1 MEQLNNLDV
10 VFLVIVG
17 VSALVAIA
25 RGVTKELLSI
35 TGWILA
41 AVSVYYLLPVVDP
54 IMKKYIASEVL
65 SSLVSGMVIL
75 IMFCIFW
82 VLAADKISTQIRFS
96 KLSSLDRILGFIFGI
111 FRGVIIVILLQIMIS
126 SLIPEESQK
135 GVFAES
141 RYFKLAGDASGPIKS
156 LIPEKWFDDLK
167 AKGESL
173 GFGAA
178 KTDEAEADKA
188 KDDAA
193 KEDAAKDENS
203 SESKVNA
210 ADVAG
215 DVLKKSGEELFN
227 KLVQPKVEGEAK
239 AEDEGYKKDET
250 SDLDKLM
257 DELEDKVVTTDENS
271 APVKNDTPKEYSS
284 IIKDKP
290 LLFFFAY
297 RGLSI

>member
-35 TGWILA
+35 IGWVLA
-41 AVSVYYLLPVVDP
+41 GVSVYYLLPVVDP

-65 SSLVSGMVIL
+65 SGLVSGMVIL

-96 KLSSLDRILGFIFGI
+96 KLSALDRILGFIFGI
-111 FRGVIIVILLQIMIS
+111 FRGVVIVILLQIMIS

-141 RYFKLAGDASGPIKS
+141 RYFKLAGDAAGPIKG

-167 AKGESL
+167 AKGETL
-173 GFGAA
+173 GVVAA
-178 KTDEAEADKA
+178 KTDEKVDEKKA
-188 KDDAA
+188 KDEEPSSTEKLNKAADAA
-193 KEDAAKDENS
+193 S
-203 SESKVNA
+203 
-210 ADVAG
+210 

-227 KLVQPKVEGEAK
+227 KLVQPKVEGEAEAK
-239 AEDEGYKKDET
+239 EEGYKKDET

-257 DELEDKVVTTDENS
+257 DELEDKVVTTDES
-271 APVKNDTPKEYSS
+271 STPVKEE
-284 IIKDKP
+284 KP
-290 LLFFFAY
+290 RKINKIDENL
-297 RGLSI
+297 

>member
-54 IMKKYIASEVL
+54 IMQKYIASEVL
-65 SSLVSGMVIL
+65 SNLVSGMVIL

-96 KLSSLDRILGFIFGI
+96 KLSALDRILGFIFGI

-141 RYFKLAGDASGPIKS
+141 RYFKLAGDAAGPIKG

-173 GFGAA
+173 GLGAA
-178 KTDEAEADKA
+178 KTEEKSEGDKA
-188 KDDAA
+188 QNTEEKAVD
-193 KEDAAKDENS
+193 NT
-203 SESKVNA
+203 
-210 ADVAG
+210 AG
-215 DVLKKSGEELFN
+215 INGEVLKKSGEELFN
-227 KLVQPKVEGEAK
+227 KLVQPKVDGETK
-239 AEDEGYKKDET
+239 TQDEGYEKEET

-257 DELEDKVVTTDENS
+257 DELEDKVVTTDENAVPAKDS
-271 APVKNDTPKEYSS
+271 APKEIKS
-284 IIKDKP
+284 IDEN
-290 LLFFFAY
+290 L
-297 RGLSI
+297 

>member
-35 TGWILA
+35 IGWVLA
-41 AVSVYYLLPVVDP
+41 GVSVYYLLPVVDP

-65 SSLVSGMVIL
+65 SGLVSCMVIL

-96 KLSSLDRILGFIFGI
+96 KLSALDRILGFIFGI
-111 FRGVIIVILLQIMIS
+111 FRGVVIVVLLQIMIS

-141 RYFKLAGDASGPIKS
+141 RYFKLAGDAAGPIKG

-167 AKGESL
+167 AKGETL
-173 GFGAA
+173 GLVAA
-178 KTDEAEADKA
+178 KTDEKVDEEKA
-188 KDDAA
+188 KDEEPFSAEKLNKAADAA
-193 KEDAAKDENS
+193 S
-203 SESKVNA
+203 
-210 ADVAG
+210 

-227 KLVQPKVEGEAK
+227 KLVQPKVEGEAEAK
-239 AEDEGYKKDET
+239 EDGYKKDET

-257 DELEDKVVTTDENS
+257 DELEDKVVTTDES
-271 APVKNDTPKEYSS
+271 SVHVKEEKPQE
-284 IIKDKP
+284 IKKIDEN
-290 LLFFFAY
+290 L
-297 RGLSI
+297 

>member
-54 IMKKYIASEVL
+54 IMQKYIASEVL
-65 SSLVSGMVIL
+65 SNLVSGMVIL
-75 IMFCIFW
+75 ILFCIFW
-82 VLAADKISTQIRFS
+82 VLAVDKISTQIRFS

-141 RYFKLAGDASGPIKS
+141 RYFKLAGDAAGPIKS
-156 LIPEKWFDDLK
+156 LIPEKWFEDLK
-167 AKGESL
+167 AKGEGL
-173 GFGAA
+173 GLG
-178 KTDEAEADKA
+178 ADKTEEKSEDDKS
-188 KDDAA
+188 KDKNTEAQSKAVDIDA
-193 KEDAAKDENS
+193 
-203 SESKVNA
+203 
-210 ADVAG
+210 AG

-227 KLVQPKVEGEAK
+227 KLVQPKVEGESK
-239 AEDEGYKKDET
+239 AQDEGYKKDET

-257 DELEDKVVTTDENS
+257 DELEDKVVTTDDNTAS
-271 APVKNDTPKEYSS
+271 AKEKAPKE
-284 IIKDKP
+284 IKKIDEK
-290 LLFFFAY
+290 L
-297 RGLSI
+297 

>member
-54 IMKKYIASEVL
+54 IMQKYIASEVL
-65 SSLVSGMVIL
+65 SNLVSGMVIL

-96 KLSSLDRILGFIFGI
+96 KLSALDRILGFIFGI

-141 RYFKLAGDASGPIKS
+141 RYFKLAGDAAGPIKG

-173 GFGAA
+173 GLGAA
-178 KTDEAEADKA
+178 KTEEKSEGDKA
-188 KDDAA
+188 QNTEEKAVD
-193 KEDAAKDENS
+193 NT
-203 SESKVNA
+203 
-210 ADVAG
+210 AG
-215 DVLKKSGEELFN
+215 INGEVLKKSGEELFN
-227 KLVQPKVEGEAK
+227 KLVQPKVDGETK
-239 AEDEGYKKDET
+239 TQDEGYEKEET

-257 DELEDKVVTTDENS
+257 DELEDKVVTTDENAVPVKDS
-271 APVKNDTPKEYSS
+271 APKEIKS
-284 IIKDKP
+284 IDEN
-290 LLFFFAY
+290 L
-297 RGLSI
+297 

>member
-35 TGWILA
+35 IGWVLA
-41 AVSVYYLLPVVDP
+41 GVSVYYLLPVVDP

-65 SSLVSGMVIL
+65 SGLVSGMVIL

-96 KLSSLDRILGFIFGI
+96 KLSALDRILGFIFGI
-111 FRGVIIVILLQIMIS
+111 FRGVVIVILLQIMIS

-141 RYFKLAGDASGPIKS
+141 RYFKLAGDAAGPIKG

-167 AKGESL
+167 AKGETL
-173 GFGAA
+173 GLGAA
-178 KTDEAEADKA
+178 KTDEKVDEEKA
-188 KDDAA
+188 KDEEPSSAEKLNKATDAA
-193 KEDAAKDENS
+193 S
-203 SESKVNA
+203 
-210 ADVAG
+210 

-227 KLVQPKVEGEAK
+227 KLVQPKVEGEAEAK
-239 AEDEGYKKDET
+239 EDGYKKDET

-257 DELEDKVVTTDENS
+257 DELEDKVVTTDES
-271 APVKNDTPKEYSS
+271 SSPVKEKKPQE
-284 IIKDKP
+284 IKKIDEN
-290 LLFFFAY
+290 L
-297 RGLSI
+297 

>member
-35 TGWILA
+35 IGWVLA
-41 AVSVYYLLPVVDP
+41 GVSVYYLLPVVDP

-65 SSLVSGMVIL
+65 SGLVSGMVIL

-96 KLSSLDRILGFIFGI
+96 KLSALDRILGFIFGI
-111 FRGVIIVILLQIMIS
+111 FRGVVIVILLQIMIS

-141 RYFKLAGDASGPIKS
+141 RYFKLAGDAAGPIKG

-167 AKGESL
+167 AKGETL
-173 GFGAA
+173 GVVAA
-178 KTDEAEADKA
+178 KTDEKVDEEKA
-188 KDDAA
+188 KDEEPSSAEKLNKATDAA
-193 KEDAAKDENS
+193 S
-203 SESKVNA
+203 
-210 ADVAG
+210 

-227 KLVQPKVEGEAK
+227 KLVQPKVEGEAEAK
-239 AEDEGYKKDET
+239 EDGYKKDET

-257 DELEDKVVTTDENS
+257 DELEDKVVTTDES
-271 APVKNDTPKEYSS
+271 SSPVNEEKPQE
-284 IIKDKP
+284 IKKIDEN
-290 LLFFFAY
+290 L
-297 RGLSI
+297 

>member
-35 TGWILA
+35 IGWVLA
-41 AVSVYYLLPVVDP
+41 GVSVYYLLPVVDP

-65 SSLVSGMVIL
+65 SGLVSGMVIL

-111 FRGVIIVILLQIMIS
+111 FRGVVIVVLLQIMIS

-141 RYFKLAGDASGPIKS
+141 RYFKLAGDAAGPIKG

-167 AKGESL
+167 AKGETL
-173 GFGAA
+173 GLVAA
-178 KTDEAEADKA
+178 KTDEKVDEEKA
-188 KDDAA
+188 KDEEPSSAEKLNKAADAA
-193 KEDAAKDENS
+193 S
-203 SESKVNA
+203 
-210 ADVAG
+210 

-227 KLVQPKVEGEAK
+227 KLVQPKVEGETEAK
-239 AEDEGYKKDET
+239 EDGYKKDET

-257 DELEDKVVTTDENS
+257 DELEDKVVTTDES
-271 APVKNDTPKEYSS
+271 SVHVKEEKPQE
-284 IIKDKP
+284 IKKIDEN
-290 LLFFFAY
+290 L
-297 RGLSI
+297 

>member
-35 TGWILA
+35 IGWVLA
-41 AVSVYYLLPVVDP
+41 GVSVYYLSPVVDP

-65 SSLVSGMVIL
+65 SGLVSGMVIL

-96 KLSSLDRILGFIFGI
+96 KLSALDRILGFIFGI
-111 FRGVIIVILLQIMIS
+111 FRGVVIVILLQIMIS

-141 RYFKLAGDASGPIKS
+141 RYFKLAGDAAGPIKG

-167 AKGESL
+167 AKGETL
-173 GFGAA
+173 GVVAA
-178 KTDEAEADKA
+178 KTDEKVDEEKA
-188 KDDAA
+188 KDEEPSSAEKLNKATDAA
-193 KEDAAKDENS
+193 S
-203 SESKVNA
+203 
-210 ADVAG
+210 

-227 KLVQPKVEGEAK
+227 KLVQPKVEGEAEAK
-239 AEDEGYKKDET
+239 EDGYKKDET

-257 DELEDKVVTTDENS
+257 DELEDKVVTTDES
-271 APVKNDTPKEYSS
+271 SSPVKEEKKQE
-284 IIKDKP
+284 IKKIDEN
-290 LLFFFAY
+290 L
-297 RGLSI
+297 

>member
-35 TGWILA
+35 IGWVLA
-41 AVSVYYLLPVVDP
+41 GVSVYYLLPVVDP

-65 SSLVSGMVIL
+65 SGLVSGMVIL

-96 KLSSLDRILGFIFGI
+96 KLSALDRILGFIFGI
-111 FRGVIIVILLQIMIS
+111 FRGVVIVILLQIMIS

-141 RYFKLAGDASGPIKS
+141 RYFKLAGDAAGPIKG

-167 AKGESL
+167 AKGENL
-173 GFGAA
+173 GLVAA
-178 KTDEAEADKA
+178 KTDEKVDEEKA
-188 KDDAA
+188 KDEEPSSTEKLNKATDAA
-193 KEDAAKDENS
+193 S
-203 SESKVNA
+203 
-210 ADVAG
+210 

-227 KLVQPKVEGEAK
+227 KLVQPKVEGEAEAK
-239 AEDEGYKKDET
+239 EDGYKKDET

-257 DELEDKVVTTDENS
+257 DELEDKVVTTDES
-271 APVKNDTPKEYSS
+271 SSPVKEEKPRE
-284 IIKDKP
+284 IKKIDEN
-290 LLFFFAY
+290 L
-297 RGLSI
+297 

>member
-54 IMKKYIASEVL
+54 IMQKYIASEVL
-65 SSLVSGMVIL
+65 SNLVSGMVIL
-75 IMFCIFW
+75 ILFCIFW
-82 VLAADKISTQIRFS
+82 VLAVDKISTQIRFS

-141 RYFKLAGDASGPIKS
+141 RYFKLAGDAAGPIKS
-156 LIPEKWFDDLK
+156 LIPEKWFEDLK
-167 AKGESL
+167 AKGECL
-173 GFGAA
+173 GLG
-178 KTDEAEADKA
+178 ADKTEEKSEDDKS
-188 KDDAA
+188 KDKNTEAQSKAVDIDA
-193 KEDAAKDENS
+193 
-203 SESKVNA
+203 
-210 ADVAG
+210 AG

-239 AEDEGYKKDET
+239 AQDEGYKKDET

-257 DELEDKVVTTDENS
+257 DELEDKVVTTDDNTAS
-271 APVKNDTPKEYSS
+271 AKEKAPKE
-284 IIKDKP
+284 IKKIDEN
-290 LLFFFAY
+290 L
-297 RGLSI
+297 

>member
-35 TGWILA
+35 IGWVLA
-41 AVSVYYLLPVVDP
+41 GVSVYYLLPVVDP
-54 IMKKYIASEVL
+54 IMKKYIVSEVL
-65 SSLVSGMVIL
+65 SGLVSGMVIL

-111 FRGVIIVILLQIMIS
+111 FRGVVIVVLLQIMIS

-141 RYFKLAGDASGPIKS
+141 RYFKLAGDAAGPIKG

-167 AKGESL
+167 AKGETL
-173 GFGAA
+173 GLVAA
-178 KTDEAEADKA
+178 KTDEKVDEEKA
-188 KDDAA
+188 KDEEPSSAEKLNKAADAA
-193 KEDAAKDENS
+193 S
-203 SESKVNA
+203 
-210 ADVAG
+210 

-227 KLVQPKVEGEAK
+227 KLVQPKVEGEAEAK
-239 AEDEGYKKDET
+239 EDGYKKDET

-257 DELEDKVVTTDENS
+257 DELEDKVVTTDES
-271 APVKNDTPKEYSS
+271 SVHVKEE
-284 IIKDKP
+284 KP
-290 LLFFFAY
+290 QEVKKIDENL
-297 RGLSI
+297 

>member
-35 TGWILA
+35 TGWLLA

-141 RYFKLAGDASGPIKS
+141 RYFKLAGDASGPIKG

-178 KTDEAEADKA
+178 KTDEAETDKA
-188 KDDAA
+188 KD
-193 KEDAAKDENS
+193 EDSKDENS

-227 KLVQPKVEGEAK
+227 KLVQPKVEGEVK
-239 AEDEGYKKDET
+239 AEDDGYKKDET
-250 SDLDKLM
+250 SDLDRLM
-257 DELEDKVVTTDENS
+257 DELEDKVVTTDDSS
-271 APVKNDTPKEYSS
+271 APAKEEAPKE
-284 IIKDKP
+284 IKKIDEN
-290 LLFFFAY
+290 L
-297 RGLSI
+297 

>member
-54 IMKKYIASEVL
+54 IMQKYIASEVL

-96 KLSSLDRILGFIFGI
+96 KLSALDRILGFIFGI

-141 RYFKLAGDASGPIKS
+141 KYFKLAGDAAGPIKS
-156 LIPEKWFDDLK
+156 LIPEKWFEDLK
-167 AKGESL
+167 AKGESFGL
-173 GFGAA
+173 GDSKATEKSEES
-178 KTDEAEADKA
+178 KTDGEA
-188 KDDAA
+188 KDTEEKATD
-193 KEDAAKDENS
+193 NT
-203 SESKVNA
+203 
-210 ADVAG
+210 AG
-215 DVLKKSGEELFN
+215 ISGEVLKKSGEELFN
-227 KLVQPKVEGEAK
+227 KLVQPKVDSENK
-239 AEDEGYKKDET
+239 AQDDGYKKDET

-257 DELEDKVVTTDENS
+257 DELEDKVVTTDES
-271 APVKNDTPKEYSS
+271 AATTKEKAPKGE
-284 IIKDKP
+284 IKKLDEN
-290 LLFFFAY
+290 L
-297 RGLSI
+297 

>member
-96 KLSSLDRILGFIFGI
+96 KLSSLDRI
-111 FRGVIIVILLQIMIS
+111 R
-126 SLIPEESQK
+126 
-135 GVFAES
+135 
-141 RYFKLAGDASGPIKS
+141 R
-156 LIPEKWFDDLK
+156 
-167 AKGESL
+167 
-173 GFGAA
+173 
-178 KTDEAEADKA
+178 
-188 KDDAA
+188 
-193 KEDAAKDENS
+193 
-203 SESKVNA
+203 
-210 ADVAG
+210 
-215 DVLKKSGEELFN
+215 
-227 KLVQPKVEGEAK
+227 
-239 AEDEGYKKDET
+239 
-250 SDLDKLM
+250 
-257 DELEDKVVTTDENS
+257 
-271 APVKNDTPKEYSS
+271 
-284 IIKDKP
+284 
-290 LLFFFAY
+290 
-297 RGLSI
+297 

>member
-54 IMKKYIASEVL
+54 IMQKYIASEVL
-65 SSLVSGMVIL
+65 SNLVSGMVIL
-75 IMFCIFW
+75 ILFCIFW
-82 VLAADKISTQIRFS
+82 VLAVDKISTQIRFS

-141 RYFKLAGDASGPIKS
+141 RYFKLAGDAAGPIKS
-156 LIPEKWFDDLK
+156 LIPEKWFEDLK
-167 AKGESL
+167 AKGEGL
-173 GFGAA
+173 GLG
-178 KTDEAEADKA
+178 ADKTEEKSEDDKS
-188 KDDAA
+188 KDKNTEAQ
-193 KEDAAKDENS
+193 
-203 SESKVNA
+203 SKVVDIDA
-210 ADVAG
+210 AG

-239 AEDEGYKKDET
+239 AQDEGYKKDET

-257 DELEDKVVTTDENS
+257 DELEDKVVTTDDNTAS
-271 APVKNDTPKEYSS
+271 AKEKAPKE
-284 IIKDKP
+284 IKKIDEN
-290 LLFFFAY
+290 L
-297 RGLSI
+297 

>member
-35 TGWILA
+35 IGWVLA
-41 AVSVYYLLPVVDP
+41 GVSVYYLLPVVDP

-65 SSLVSGMVIL
+65 SGLVSGMVIL

-96 KLSSLDRILGFIFGI
+96 KLSALDRILGFIFGI
-111 FRGVIIVILLQIMIS
+111 FRGVVIVILLQIMIS

-141 RYFKLAGDASGPIKS
+141 RYLKLAGDAAGPIKG

-167 AKGESL
+167 AKGETL
-173 GFGAA
+173 GVVAA
-178 KTDEAEADKA
+178 KTDEKVDEEKA
-188 KDDAA
+188 KDEEPSSAEKLNKATDAA
-193 KEDAAKDENS
+193 S
-203 SESKVNA
+203 
-210 ADVAG
+210 

-227 KLVQPKVEGEAK
+227 KLVQPKVEGEAEAK
-239 AEDEGYKKDET
+239 EDGYKKDET

-257 DELEDKVVTTDENS
+257 DELEDKVVTTDES
-271 APVKNDTPKEYSS
+271 SSPVKEKKTRE
-284 IIKDKP
+284 IKKIDEN
-290 LLFFFAY
+290 L
-297 RGLSI
+297 

>member
-54 IMKKYIASEVL
+54 IMQKYIASGVL
-65 SSLVSGMVIL
+65 SNLVSGMVIL
-75 IMFCIFW
+75 ILFCIFW
-82 VLAADKISTQIRFS
+82 VLAVDKISTQIRFS

-141 RYFKLAGDASGPIKS
+141 RYFKLAGDAAGPIKS
-156 LIPEKWFDDLK
+156 LIPEKWFEDLK
-167 AKGESL
+167 AKGEGL
-173 GFGAA
+173 GLG
-178 KTDEAEADKA
+178 ADKTEEKSEDNKS
-188 KDDAA
+188 KDKNTEAQSKAVDIDA
-193 KEDAAKDENS
+193 
-203 SESKVNA
+203 
-210 ADVAG
+210 AG

-239 AEDEGYKKDET
+239 AQDEGYKKDET

-257 DELEDKVVTTDENS
+257 DELEDKVVTTDDNTAS
-271 APVKNDTPKEYSS
+271 AKEKAPKE
-284 IIKDKP
+284 IKKIDEN
-290 LLFFFAY
+290 L
-297 RGLSI
+297 

>member
-35 TGWILA
+35 IGWVLA
-41 AVSVYYLLPVVDP
+41 GVSVYYLLPVVDP

-65 SSLVSGMVIL
+65 SGLVSGMVIL

-96 KLSSLDRILGFIFGI
+96 KLSALDRILGFIFGI
-111 FRGVIIVILLQIMIS
+111 FRGVVIVILLQIMIS

-141 RYFKLAGDASGPIKS
+141 RYFKLAGDAAGPIKG

-167 AKGESL
+167 AKGETL
-173 GFGAA
+173 GVVAA
-178 KTDEAEADKA
+178 KTDEKVDEEKA
-188 KDDAA
+188 KDEEPSSAEKLNKATDAA
-193 KEDAAKDENS
+193 S
-203 SESKVNA
+203 
-210 ADVAG
+210 

-227 KLVQPKVEGEAK
+227 KLVQPKVEGEAEAK
-239 AEDEGYKKDET
+239 EEGYKKDET

-257 DELEDKVVTTDENS
+257 DELEDKVVTTDES
-271 APVKNDTPKEYSS
+271 STPVKEEKRQE
-284 IIKDKP
+284 IKKIDEN
-290 LLFFFAY
+290 L
-297 RGLSI
+297 

>member
-54 IMKKYIASEVL
+54 IMQKYIASEVL
-65 SSLVSGMVIL
+65 SNLVSGMVIL
-75 IMFCIFW
+75 ILFCIFW
-82 VLAADKISTQIRFS
+82 VLAVDKISTQIRFS

-141 RYFKLAGDASGPIKS
+141 RYFKLAGDAAGPIKS
-156 LIPEKWFDDLK
+156 LIPEKWFEDLK
-167 AKGESL
+167 AKGEGL
-173 GFGAA
+173 GLG
-178 KTDEAEADKA
+178 ADKTEEKSEDDKS
-188 KDDAA
+188 KDKNTEAQSKAVDIDA
-193 KEDAAKDENS
+193 
-203 SESKVNA
+203 
-210 ADVAG
+210 AG

-239 AEDEGYKKDET
+239 AQNEGYKKDET

-257 DELEDKVVTTDENS
+257 DELEDKVVTTDDNTAS
-271 APVKNDTPKEYSS
+271 AKEKAPKE
-284 IIKDKP
+284 IKKIDEN
-290 LLFFFAY
+290 L
-297 RGLSI
+297 

>member
-10 VFLVIVG
+10 VFLVIIG

-54 IMKKYIASEVL
+54 IMQKYIASEVL
-65 SSLVSGMVIL
+65 SNLVSGMVIL
-75 IMFCIFW
+75 ILFCIFW
-82 VLAADKISTQIRFS
+82 VLAVDKISTQIRFS

-141 RYFKLAGDASGPIKS
+141 RYFKLAGDAAGPIKS
-156 LIPEKWFDDLK
+156 LIPEKWFEDLK
-167 AKGESL
+167 AKGEGL
-173 GFGAA
+173 GLG
-178 KTDEAEADKA
+178 ADKTEEKSEDDKS
-188 KDDAA
+188 KDKNTEAQSKAVDIDA
-193 KEDAAKDENS
+193 
-203 SESKVNA
+203 
-210 ADVAG
+210 AG

-239 AEDEGYKKDET
+239 AQDEGYKKDET

-257 DELEDKVVTTDENS
+257 DELEDKVVTTDDNTAS
-271 APVKNDTPKEYSS
+271 AKEKAPKE
-284 IIKDKP
+284 IKKIDEN
-290 LLFFFAY
+290 L
-297 RGLSI
+297 

>member
-35 TGWILA
+35 IGWVLA
-41 AVSVYYLLPVVDP
+41 GVSVYYLLPVVDP

-65 SSLVSGMVIL
+65 SGLVSGMVIL

-96 KLSSLDRILGFIFGI
+96 KLSALDRILGFIFGI
-111 FRGVIIVILLQIMIS
+111 FRGVVIVILLQIMIS

-141 RYFKLAGDASGPIKS
+141 RYFKLAGDAAGPIKG
-156 LIPEKWFDDLK
+156 LIPEKWFEDLK
-167 AKGESL
+167 AKGENL
-173 GFGAA
+173 GLGAA
-178 KTDEAEADKA
+178 KTDEKVDEEKA
-188 KDDAA
+188 KDEEPSSAEKLNKATDAA
-193 KEDAAKDENS
+193 S
-203 SESKVNA
+203 
-210 ADVAG
+210 

-227 KLVQPKVEGEAK
+227 KLVQPKVEGEAEAK
-239 AEDEGYKKDET
+239 EDGYKKDET

-257 DELEDKVVTTDENS
+257 DELEDKVVTTDES
-271 APVKNDTPKEYSS
+271 SSPVKEGKPQE
-284 IIKDKP
+284 IKKIDEN
-290 LLFFFAY
+290 L
-297 RGLSI
+297 

>member
-35 TGWILA
+35 IGWVLA
-41 AVSVYYLLPVVDP
+41 GVSVYYLLPVVDP

-65 SSLVSGMVIL
+65 SGLVSGMVIL

-96 KLSSLDRILGFIFGI
+96 KLSALDRILGFIFGI
-111 FRGVIIVILLQIMIS
+111 FRGVVIVILLQIMIS

-141 RYFKLAGDASGPIKS
+141 RYFKLAGDAAGPIKG

-167 AKGESL
+167 AKGENL
-173 GFGAA
+173 GLGAA
-178 KTDEAEADKA
+178 KTDEKVEEEKA
-188 KDDAA
+188 KD
-193 KEDAAKDENS
+193 EEPS
-203 SESKVNA
+203 SAEKLNKA
-210 ADVAG
+210 ADTAS

-227 KLVQPKVEGEAK
+227 KLVQPKVEGEAEAK
-239 AEDEGYKKDET
+239 EDGYKKDET

-257 DELEDKVVTTDENS
+257 DELEDKVVTTDES
-271 APVKNDTPKEYSS
+271 SSPVKEGKPQE
-284 IIKDKP
+284 IKKIDEN
-290 LLFFFAY
+290 L
-297 RGLSI
+297 

>member
-35 TGWILA
+35 TGWLLA
-41 AVSVYYLLPVVDP
+41 GVSVYYLLPVVDP
-54 IMKKYIASEVL
+54 IMKKYIASDVL
-65 SSLVSGMVIL
+65 SNLVSGMVIL

-141 RYFKLAGDASGPIKS
+141 RYFKLAGDASGPIKG

-173 GFGAA
+173 GFGIV
-178 KTDEAEADKA
+178 KTEETEADK
-188 KDDAA
+188 D
-193 KEDAAKDENS
+193 KENTSKTEDSKTEDSRDKTLTEENS
-203 SESKVNA
+203 SDNIGNA
-210 ADVAG
+210 AEVAG

-227 KLVQPKVEGEAK
+227 KLVQPKPEGENK
-239 AEDEGYKKDET
+239 SQDEGYKNDET

-271 APVKNDTPKEYSS
+271 APVKNDTPKE
-284 IIKDKP
+284 IKKIDEK
-290 LLFFFAY
+290 L
-297 RGLSI
+297 

>member
-135 GVFAES
+135 GIFAES
-141 RYFKLAGDASGPIKS
+141 RYFKLAGDASGPIKG

-193 KEDAAKDENS
+193 KDDAAKDENS

-239 AEDEGYKKDET
+239 AENEGYKKDET

-271 APVKNDTPKEYSS
+271 APVKNDTPKE
-284 IIKDKP
+284 IKKIDEK
-290 LLFFFAY
+290 L
-297 RGLSI
+297 

>member
-35 TGWILA
+35 IGWVLA
-41 AVSVYYLLPVVDP
+41 GVSVYYLLPVVDP

-65 SSLVSGMVIL
+65 SGLVSGMVIL

-96 KLSSLDRILGFIFGI
+96 KLSALDRILGFIFGI
-111 FRGVIIVILLQIMIS
+111 FRGVVIVILLQIMIS

-141 RYFKLAGDASGPIKS
+141 RYFKLAGDAAGPIKG

-167 AKGESL
+167 AKGETL
-173 GFGAA
+173 GVVAA
-178 KTDEAEADKA
+178 KTDEKVDEKKA
-188 KDDAA
+188 KDEEPSSAEKLNKATDAA
-193 KEDAAKDENS
+193 S
-203 SESKVNA
+203 
-210 ADVAG
+210 

-227 KLVQPKVEGEAK
+227 KLVQPKVEGEAEAK
-239 AEDEGYKKDET
+239 EEGYKKDET

-257 DELEDKVVTTDENS
+257 DELEDKVVTTDES
-271 APVKNDTPKEYSS
+271 STPVKEEKPQE
-284 IIKDKP
+284 IKKIDEN
-290 LLFFFAY
+290 L
-297 RGLSI
+297 

>member
-54 IMKKYIASEVL
+54 IMQKYIASKVL
-65 SSLVSGMVIL
+65 SNLVSGMVIL
-75 IMFCIFW
+75 ILFCIFW
-82 VLAADKISTQIRFS
+82 VLAVDKISTQIRFS

-141 RYFKLAGDASGPIKS
+141 RYFKLAGDAAGPIKS
-156 LIPEKWFDDLK
+156 LIPKKWFEDLK
-167 AKGESL
+167 AKGEGL
-173 GFGAA
+173 GLG
-178 KTDEAEADKA
+178 ADKTEEKSEDDKS
-188 KDDAA
+188 KDKNTEAQSKAVDIDA
-193 KEDAAKDENS
+193 
-203 SESKVNA
+203 
-210 ADVAG
+210 AG

-239 AEDEGYKKDET
+239 AQDEGYKKDET

-257 DELEDKVVTTDENS
+257 DELEDKVVTTDDNTAS
-271 APVKNDTPKEYSS
+271 AKEKAPKE
-284 IIKDKP
+284 IKKIDEN
-290 LLFFFAY
+290 L
-297 RGLSI
+297 

>member
-35 TGWILA
+35 IGWVLA
-41 AVSVYYLLPVVDP
+41 GVSVYYLLPVVDP

-65 SSLVSGMVIL
+65 SGLVSGMVIL

-96 KLSSLDRILGFIFGI
+96 KLSALDRILGFIFGI
-111 FRGVIIVILLQIMIS
+111 FRGVVIVILLQIMIS

-141 RYFKLAGDASGPIKS
+141 RYFKLAGDAAGPIKG

-167 AKGESL
+167 AKGET
-173 GFGAA
+173 FGVVAA
-178 KTDEAEADKA
+178 KTDEKVDEEKA
-188 KDDAA
+188 KDEEPSSAEKLNKATDAA
-193 KEDAAKDENS
+193 S
-203 SESKVNA
+203 
-210 ADVAG
+210 

-227 KLVQPKVEGEAK
+227 KLVQPKVEGEAEAK
-239 AEDEGYKKDET
+239 ENGYKKDET

-257 DELEDKVVTTDENS
+257 DELEDKVVTTDES
-271 APVKNDTPKEYSS
+271 SSPVKEEKKQE
-284 IIKDKP
+284 IKKIDEN
-290 LLFFFAY
+290 L
-297 RGLSI
+297 

>member
-54 IMKKYIASEVL
+54 IMQKYIASKVL
-65 SSLVSGMVIL
+65 SNLVSGMVIL
-75 IMFCIFW
+75 ILFCIFW
-82 VLAADKISTQIRFS
+82 VLAVDKISTQIRFS

-141 RYFKLAGDASGPIKS
+141 RYFKLAGDAAGPIKS
-156 LIPEKWFDDLK
+156 LIPEKWFEDLK
-167 AKGESL
+167 AKGEGL
-173 GFGAA
+173 GLG
-178 KTDEAEADKA
+178 ADKTEEKSEDDKS
-188 KDDAA
+188 KDKNTEAQSKAVDIDAT
-193 KEDAAKDENS
+193 
-203 SESKVNA
+203 
-210 ADVAG
+210 G

-239 AEDEGYKKDET
+239 AQDEGYKKDET

-257 DELEDKVVTTDENS
+257 DELEDKVVTTDDNTASAKEKALKEIKKIDEN
-271 APVKNDTPKEYSS
+271 
-284 IIKDKP
+284 
-290 LLFFFAY
+290 L
-297 RGLSI
+297 

>member
-35 TGWILA
+35 IGWVLA
-41 AVSVYYLLPVVDP
+41 GVSVYYLLPVVDP

-65 SSLVSGMVIL
+65 SGLVSGMVIL

-96 KLSSLDRILGFIFGI
+96 KLSALDRILGFIFGI
-111 FRGVIIVILLQIMIS
+111 FRGVVIVILLQIMIS

-141 RYFKLAGDASGPIKS
+141 RYFKLAGDAAGPIKG

-167 AKGESL
+167 AKGENL
-173 GFGAA
+173 GLGAA
-178 KTDEAEADKA
+178 KTDEKVDEEKA
-188 KDDAA
+188 KD
-193 KEDAAKDENS
+193 EEPS
-203 SESKVNA
+203 SAEKLNKA
-210 ADVAG
+210 ADTAS

-227 KLVQPKVEGEAK
+227 KLVQPKVEGEADAK
-239 AEDEGYKKDET
+239 EDGYKKDET

-257 DELEDKVVTTDENS
+257 DELEDKVVTTDES
-271 APVKNDTPKEYSS
+271 SSPVKEGKPQE
-284 IIKDKP
+284 IKKIDEN
-290 LLFFFAY
+290 L
-297 RGLSI
+297 

>member
-54 IMKKYIASEVL
+54 IMQKYIASEVL
-65 SSLVSGMVIL
+65 SNLVSGMVIL
-75 IMFCIFW
+75 ILFCIFW
-82 VLAADKISTQIRFS
+82 VLAVDKISTQIRFS

-141 RYFKLAGDASGPIKS
+141 RYFKLAGDAAGPIKS
-156 LIPEKWFDDLK
+156 LIPEKWFEDLK
-167 AKGESL
+167 AKGEGL
-173 GFGAA
+173 GLG
-178 KTDEAEADKA
+178 ADKTEEKSEDDKS
-188 KDDAA
+188 KDKNTEAQSKAVDIDA
-193 KEDAAKDENS
+193 
-203 SESKVNA
+203 
-210 ADVAG
+210 AG

-239 AEDEGYKKDET
+239 AQDEGYKKDET

-257 DELEDKVVTTDENS
+257 DELEDKVVTTDDNTASAKEKAQKEIKKIDEN
-271 APVKNDTPKEYSS
+271 
-284 IIKDKP
+284 
-290 LLFFFAY
+290 L
-297 RGLSI
+297 

>member
-35 TGWILA
+35 IGWVLA
-41 AVSVYYLLPVVDP
+41 GVSVYYLLPVVDP

-65 SSLVSGMVIL
+65 SGLVSGMVIL

-96 KLSSLDRILGFIFGI
+96 KLSALDRILGFIFGI
-111 FRGVIIVILLQIMIS
+111 FRGVVIVILLQIMIS

-141 RYFKLAGDASGPIKS
+141 RYFKLAGDAAGPIKG

-167 AKGESL
+167 AKGETL
-173 GFGAA
+173 GVVAA
-178 KTDEAEADKA
+178 KTDEKVDEEKA
-188 KDDAA
+188 KDEEPSSAEKLNKATDAA
-193 KEDAAKDENS
+193 S
-203 SESKVNA
+203 
-210 ADVAG
+210 

-227 KLVQPKVEGEAK
+227 KLVQPKVEGEAEAK
-239 AEDEGYKKDET
+239 EEGYKKDET

-257 DELEDKVVTTDENS
+257 DELEDKVVTTDES
-271 APVKNDTPKEYSS
+271 SSPVKGGKPQE
-284 IIKDKP
+284 IKKIDEN
-290 LLFFFAY
+290 L
-297 RGLSI
+297 

>member
-35 TGWILA
+35 IGWVLA
-41 AVSVYYLLPVVDP
+41 GVSVYYLLPVVDP

-65 SSLVSGMVIL
+65 SGLVSGMVIL

-96 KLSSLDRILGFIFGI
+96 KLSALDRILGFIFGI
-111 FRGVIIVILLQIMIS
+111 FRGVVIVILLQIMIS

-141 RYFKLAGDASGPIKS
+141 RYFKLAGDAAGPIKG

-167 AKGESL
+167 AKGETL
-173 GFGAA
+173 GVVAA
-178 KTDEAEADKA
+178 KTDEKVDEEKA
-188 KDDAA
+188 KDEEPSSAEKLNKATDAA
-193 KEDAAKDENS
+193 S
-203 SESKVNA
+203 
-210 ADVAG
+210 

-227 KLVQPKVEGEAK
+227 KLVQPKVEGEAEAK
-239 AEDEGYKKDET
+239 EDGYKKDET

-257 DELEDKVVTTDENS
+257 DELEDKVVTTDES
-271 APVKNDTPKEYSS
+271 STPVKEEKPRE
-284 IIKDKP
+284 IKKIDEN
-290 LLFFFAY
+290 L
-297 RGLSI
+297 

>member
-35 TGWILA
+35 IGWVLA
-41 AVSVYYLLPVVDP
+41 GVSVYYLLPVVDP

-65 SSLVSGMVIL
+65 SGLVSGMVIL

-96 KLSSLDRILGFIFGI
+96 KLSALDRILGFIFGI
-111 FRGVIIVILLQIMIS
+111 FRGVVIVILLQIMIS

-141 RYFKLAGDASGPIKS
+141 RYFKLAGDAAGPIKG

-167 AKGESL
+167 AKGETL
-173 GFGAA
+173 GVVAA
-178 KTDEAEADKA
+178 KTDEKVDEEKATDEEPSSAEKLNKA
-188 KDDAA
+188 TDAA
-193 KEDAAKDENS
+193 S
-203 SESKVNA
+203 
-210 ADVAG
+210 

-227 KLVQPKVEGEAK
+227 KLVQPKVEGEAEAK
-239 AEDEGYKKDET
+239 EDGYKKDET

-257 DELEDKVVTTDENS
+257 DELEDKVVTTDES
-271 APVKNDTPKEYSS
+271 SSPVKEGKPRE
-284 IIKDKP
+284 IKKIDEN
-290 LLFFFAY
+290 L
-297 RGLSI
+297 

>member
-35 TGWILA
+35 IGWVLA
-41 AVSVYYLLPVVDP
+41 GVSVYYLLPVVDP

-65 SSLVSGMVIL
+65 SGLVSGMVIL

-96 KLSSLDRILGFIFGI
+96 KLSALDRILGFIFGI
-111 FRGVIIVILLQIMIS
+111 FRGVVIVILLQIMIS

-141 RYFKLAGDASGPIKS
+141 RYFKLAGDAAGPIKG

-167 AKGESL
+167 AKGET
-173 GFGAA
+173 FGVVAA
-178 KTDEAEADKA
+178 KTDEKVDEEKA
-188 KDDAA
+188 KDEEPSSAEKLNKATDAA
-193 KEDAAKDENS
+193 S
-203 SESKVNA
+203 
-210 ADVAG
+210 

-227 KLVQPKVEGEAK
+227 KLVQPKVEGEAEAK
-239 AEDEGYKKDET
+239 EDGYKKDET

-257 DELEDKVVTTDENS
+257 DELEDKVVTTDES
-271 APVKNDTPKEYSS
+271 SSPVKEKKTQE
-284 IIKDKP
+284 IKKIDEN
-290 LLFFFAY
+290 L
-297 RGLSI
+297 

>member
-25 RGVTKELLSI
+25 LGVTKELLSI

-54 IMKKYIASEVL
+54 IMQKYIASKVL
-65 SSLVSGMVIL
+65 SNLVSGMVIL
-75 IMFCIFW
+75 ILFCIFW
-82 VLAADKISTQIRFS
+82 VLAVDKISTQIRFS

-141 RYFKLAGDASGPIKS
+141 RYFKLAGDAAGPIKS
-156 LIPEKWFDDLK
+156 LIPEKWFEDLK
-167 AKGESL
+167 AKGEGL
-173 GFGAA
+173 GLG
-178 KTDEAEADKA
+178 ADKTEEKSEDDKS
-188 KDDAA
+188 KDKNTEAQSKAVDIDA
-193 KEDAAKDENS
+193 
-203 SESKVNA
+203 
-210 ADVAG
+210 AG

-239 AEDEGYKKDET
+239 AQDEGYKKDET

-257 DELEDKVVTTDENS
+257 DELEDKVVTTDDNTAS
-271 APVKNDTPKEYSS
+271 AKEKAPKE
-284 IIKDKP
+284 IKKIDEN
-290 LLFFFAY
+290 L
-297 RGLSI
+297 

>member
-239 AEDEGYKKDET
+239 AENEGYKKDET

-257 DELEDKVVTTDENS
+257 DELEDKVVTTDES
-271 APVKNDTPKEYSS
+271 AAPAKEEAPKE
-284 IIKDKP
+284 IKKIDEN
-290 LLFFFAY
+290 L
-297 RGLSI
+297 

>member
-54 IMKKYIASEVL
+54 IMQKYIASEVL
-65 SSLVSGMVIL
+65 SNLVSGMVIL
-75 IMFCIFW
+75 ILFCIFW
-82 VLAADKISTQIRFS
+82 VLAVDKISTQIRFS

-141 RYFKLAGDASGPIKS
+141 RYFKLAGDAAGPIKS
-156 LIPEKWFDDLK
+156 LIPEKWFEDLK
-167 AKGESL
+167 AKGEGL
-173 GFGAA
+173 GLG
-178 KTDEAEADKA
+178 ADKTEEKSEDDKS
-188 KDDAA
+188 KDKNTEAQ
-193 KEDAAKDENS
+193 
-203 SESKVNA
+203 SKAVDI
-210 ADVAG
+210 DVAG

-239 AEDEGYKKDET
+239 AQDEGYKKDET

-257 DELEDKVVTTDENS
+257 DELEDKVVTTDDNTAS
-271 APVKNDTPKEYSS
+271 AKEKAPKE
-284 IIKDKP
+284 IKKIDEN
-290 LLFFFAY
+290 L
-297 RGLSI
+297 

>member
-54 IMKKYIASEVL
+54 IMQKYIASEVL
-65 SSLVSGMVIL
+65 SNLVSGMVIL

-141 RYFKLAGDASGPIKS
+141 RYFKLAGDAAGPIKG

-173 GFGAA
+173 GLGAA
-178 KTDEAEADKA
+178 KIEEKSEGDKA
-188 KDDAA
+188 QNTEEKAVD
-193 KEDAAKDENS
+193 NT
-203 SESKVNA
+203 
-210 ADVAG
+210 AG
-215 DVLKKSGEELFN
+215 INGEVLKKSGEELFN
-227 KLVQPKVEGEAK
+227 KLVQPKVDGETK
-239 AEDEGYKKDET
+239 TQDEGYEKEET

-257 DELEDKVVTTDENS
+257 DELEDKVVTTDENAVPAKDS
-271 APVKNDTPKEYSS
+271 APKEIKS
-284 IIKDKP
+284 IDEN
-290 LLFFFAY
+290 L
-297 RGLSI
+297 